1 MDKRTFLAFVLI
13 AAVIILTPWYYQIIS
28 PEPPPGAGTT
38 VDTLATRSRDTTI
51 TLAPNVNDTEQVME
65 KAVQPEKIPEVRI
78 RVQTPL
84 YDATLS
90 TRNGGSFTSFYLK
103 KYTILDSVLVNLVD
117 DENKNNLQVRFIS
130 NDGEPTALGGPW
142 QLLNPDTEFIVL
154 DASQELRFQTQ
165 YAGATV
171 TKSLT
176 FHPDDYRIEVRLDL
190 TGIRD
195 ELSQGTYVLAWDG
208 GLPTT
213 EQNSKDD
220 YAYFNAYVYQ
230 GGEQHSPKA
239 SKSREEMNVEQV
251 VGKTDWVAIR
261 TKYFV
266 AALIPQNQPAVG
278 ALLSGYQ
285 KGLQKVFSV
294 GLQQEA
300 RLANNTL
307 LYLGPLEYK
316 RVKSIGV
323 NLDHILS
330 FGTIIRPISKGVH
343 FLLTWMHNYIPNY
356 GVVLII
362 FSILI
367 KIVVYPLTKKSYE
380 STRKMQAIQ
389 PLLTEIKEKYKND
402 QKRLSQAQMKLFK
415 EHGVNPLGGCLPV
428 LLQMPLLFALFRVFR
443 STIELRG
450 APFVWWIKDLSSP
463 DTILQLPFTIP
474 IYGDHV
480 AVLPIIMGITMFI
493 QQKMMPTQASGQQKF
508 MSYFMTGFFLLLFN
522 QFPSGLNLYYTLFN
536 VLTILQQKL
545 LTPAPTV
552 AVAPTKSKK

>member
-28 PEPPPGAGTT
+28 PEPQPGAAR
-38 VDTLATRSRDTTI
+38 DTLAPQIQDTAVAPVPRASYTEPPPEPI
-51 TLAPNVNDTEQVME
+51 T
-65 KAVQPEKIPEVRI
+65 QPEITTETRI
-78 RVQTPL
+78 KVETSL
-84 YDATLS
+84 YSATIS
-90 TRNGGSFTSFYLK
+90 TRNGGSFTSFSLK
-103 KYTILDSVLVNLVD
+103 KYTILDSVLVNLVGD
-117 DENKNNLQVRFIS
+117 DNLNNLQVRFIS
-130 NDGEPTALGGPW
+130 NDGKPVSLEGPW
-142 QLLNPDTEFIVL
+142 QSLNSDTEFVVFE
-154 DASQELRFQTQ
+154 APQELRFQTQ

-190 TGIRD
+190 TEIRD

-213 EQNSKDD
+213 EKNSKGD
-220 YAYFNAYVYQ
+220 YAYFNSYVYQ

-239 SKSREEMNVEQV
+239 KKTREEMKVEHV
-251 VGKTDWVAIR
+251 VGKTNWVAIR
-261 TKYFV
+261 TKYFL

-278 ALLSGYQ
+278 AVLSGYQ
-285 KGLQKVFSV
+285 KGLQKVFNV

-300 RLANNTL
+300 RLVNNTL

-450 APFVWWIKDLSSP
+450 APFVFWIKDLSSP

-480 AVLPIIMGITMFI
+480 AVLPIIMGVTMFI

-552 AVAPTKSKK
+552 AIAPTKSKK